1 LEALNRYL
9 QEDVLIVSPEINKAT
24 TASRGRVSSI
34 ISRMRTL
41 PTGSTVILVVVL
53 CGAIFAPLLAPAPP
67 AKIDVRNS
75 LRPPIWEEKGVP
87 GFPLGTDDLGRDILS
102 RMLYGARISLLVSI
116 SAIALSGS
124 LGTLLG
130 LLAGYFGGWHDSVI
144 MRVTDTF
151 LSIPFMLMA
160 LAIVGV
166 LGPSLT
172 NIIVVLA
179 ITNWA
184 KYARMVRGETLSVRE
199 QDYVRLAEVAGC
211 SHWRTLLRHILPNVA
226 NSLII
231 LATLDLGRVII
242 LESAMSFLGLG
253 VQPPNISWG
262 LMVAEGRKYL
272 SVAWWYVTFPGVAIA
287 LTVLG
292 GNLLGD
298 YLRDVLDPGFR
309 KA

>member
-1 LEALNRYL
+1 MS
-9 QEDVLIVSPEINKAT
+9 SPDGKNVKPIDGKKK
-24 TASRGRVSSI
+24 SKLMVRL
-34 ISRMRTL
+34 RTL
-41 PTGSTVILVVVL
+41 PIGSIIILLAVFF
-53 CGAIFAPLLAPAPP
+53 GAVFAPLLAPALPG
-67 AKIDVRNS
+67 KIDILNS
-75 LRPPIWEEKGVP
+75 LKPPVWEEGGSSKHL
-87 GFPLGTDDLGRDILS
+87 LGTDELGRDILS

-116 SAIALSGS
+116 AAIALSGS
-124 LGTLLG
+124 FGTLLG
-130 LLAGYFGGWHDSVI
+130 LLAGYFGGWQDAVI

-184 KYARMVRGETLSVRE
+184 KFARMVRGETLSVRE

-211 SHWRTLLRHILPNVA
+211 SHRRTLLRHILPNVA

-272 SVAWWYVTFPGVAIA
+272 NAAWWYVTFPGVAIA

-298 YLRDVLDPGFR
+298 YLRDILDPGYR
-309 KA
+309 RA

>member
-1 LEALNRYL
+1 M
-9 QEDVLIVSPEINKAT
+9 VSPEIEQVT
-24 TASRGRVSSI
+24 TGSKGIFRRI
-34 ISRMRTL
+34 ISRIRTL
-41 PTGSTVILVVVL
+41 PTGSIIILVLVL
-53 CGAIFAPLLAPAPP
+53 CGAILAPLIAPAPP
-67 AKIDVRNS
+67 AKIDIRHS
-75 LRPPIWEEKGVP
+75 LRPPIWEDEGVP
-87 GFPLGTDDLGRDILS
+87 GHPLGTDDLGRDILS

-116 SAIALSGS
+116 CAIAISGS

-130 LLAGYFGGWHDSVI
+130 LLAGYFGGWYDSII

-172 NIIVVLA
+172 NIIVVLG

-199 QDYVRLAEVAGC
+199 LDYVRLAEVAGC
-211 SHWRTLLRHILPNVA
+211 SHWRTSLYHILPNVA

-242 LESAMSFLGLG
+242 MESAMSFLGLG

-298 YLRDVLDPGFR
+298 YLRDILDPGFR

>member
-1 LEALNRYL
+1 MKKKSKLMLRL
-9 QEDVLIVSPEINKAT
+9 
-24 TASRGRVSSI
+24 
-34 ISRMRTL
+34 RTL
-41 PTGSTVILVVVL
+41 PIGSIIILIAVL
-53 CGAIFAPLLAPAPP
+53 FGALFAPLLAPVEPG
-67 AKIDVRNS
+67 KIDLLNS
-75 LRPPIWEEKGVP
+75 LTPPVWAEG
-87 GFPLGTDDLGRDILS
+87 GSSQYLLGTDDLGRDILS

-116 SAIALSGS
+116 AAIALSGS
-124 LGTLLG
+124 FGTLLG
-130 LLAGYFGGWHDSVI
+130 LLAGYFGGWQDAVI

-184 KYARMVRGETLSVRE
+184 KFARMVRGETLSVRE
-199 QDYVRLAEVAGC
+199 QDYVWLAEVAGC
-211 SHWRTLLRHILPNVA
+211 SHTRTLLRHILPNVA

-272 SVAWWYVTFPGVAIA
+272 VAAWWYVTFPGVAIA

-298 YLRDVLDPGFR
+298 YLRDIFDPGYR

>member
-1 LEALNRYL
+1 MKKKSKLMLRL
-9 QEDVLIVSPEINKAT
+9 
-24 TASRGRVSSI
+24 
-34 ISRMRTL
+34 RTL
-41 PTGSTVILVVVL
+41 PIGSIIILIAVL
-53 CGAIFAPLLAPAPP
+53 FGALFAPLLAPVEPG
-67 AKIDVRNS
+67 KIDLLNS
-75 LRPPIWEEKGVP
+75 LTPPVWAEG
-87 GFPLGTDDLGRDILS
+87 GSSQYLLGTDDLGRDILS

-116 SAIALSGS
+116 AAIALSGS
-124 LGTLLG
+124 FGTLLG
-130 LLAGYFGGWHDSVI
+130 LLAGYFGGWQDAVI

-184 KYARMVRGETLSVRE
+184 KFARMVRGETLSVRE

-211 SHWRTLLRHILPNVA
+211 SHTRTLLRHILPNVA

-272 SVAWWYVTFPGVAIA
+272 VAAWWYVTFPGVAIA

-298 YLRDVLDPGFR
+298 YLRDIFDPGYR